1 MDNIPSYIARKHGK
15 EQPDYMH
22 PMLEGIL
29 KETYGI
35 MIYQEQVMQ
44 IAQKMAGYTLGAA
57 DLLRRAMG
65 KKKKEE
71 MELQEAI
78 FIEGATKNGID
89 PAKAKSIFARMAKFA
104 EYGFNKSHAAAYAL
118 IAYQTAYL
126 KAHYPV
132 EFMAATMTYDMQNT
146 DKLALYKKELGRL
159 GIALLPPDI
168 NHSYVPFAV
177 EDGAVRYAL
186 MAVKGS
192 GEAPARAVVAE
203 RGKNG
208 PFKSMTDF
216 IRRMD
221 SSNLDKKS
229 LETWI
234 KAGTFDCL
242 EKTGGCCMP
251 TWTC

>member
-1 MDNIPSYIARKHGK
+1 MVQKRGIQLNISEISLDDRETYELLHQAETDGVFQLESGGMRKTLRDMQPDSLEDLIALLSLYRPGPMDNIPSYIARKHGK

-146 DKLALYKKELGRL
+146 D
-159 GIALLPPDI
+159 
-168 NHSYVPFAV
+168 
-177 EDGAVRYAL
+177 
-186 MAVKGS
+186 
-192 GEAPARAVVAE
+192 
-203 RGKNG
+203 
-208 PFKSMTDF
+208 
-216 IRRMD
+216 
-221 SSNLDKKS
+221 
-229 LETWI
+229 
-234 KAGTFDCL
+234 
-242 EKTGGCCMP
+242 
-251 TWTC
+251 